1 MKTFSRLIMGLVF
14 CSAAALAASGCTSHW
29 VENLSL
35 LPPTA
40 TPFIPP
46 AFTSTPTPA
55 VTDPPVVT
63 PTPEVPSLWVDPGL
77 PESFR
82 DELGLPLDWTQTG
95 SEEKAGAR
103 LSPGERD
110 IVSRWVYV
118 LAAPFPT
125 LVENVPFGELQK
137 AWRGKNTSVFQG
149 SPLLMTESTRNMLA
163 ALWGE
168 PDPDRVEVVS
178 KTQLQDRAWNTR
190 PSWAVV
196 AFDQLD
202 PRWKVLALDGK
213 SPLAEDFDLGGYP
226 LVVPIS
232 LEGEMPEGITFPET
246 NRDPDRMTSVVMT
259 GVTALVRA
267 TAYTMEQ
274 QGLTYPAEDLKRV
287 LRRADFTHISNEVP
301 FVQGCPYP
309 NPSQQGL
316 VLCSDPRYIQL
327 LEFVGTDVVE
337 LTGDHFGDWGPDA
350 MLDTLAL
357 YREREWPYYGGGANL
372 KEARKPV
379 KIKHNGNWIAFVGC
393 NAKGGGYATA
403 APGYP
408 GAAACDFDFLTSQIR
423 ELRREGYQVIA
434 TFQHFEYY
442 TYQAQPNQIRDAR
455 RVAEAGAVIVQG
467 SQAHQPQ
474 AFQFTDD
481 AFVHHGLG
489 NLFFDQIYEIPPNT
503 ATAFIDRHIFYQ
515 GKHLST
521 ELITIRFVDF
531 ARARLMG
538 TEERQELLDRVFQAS
553 GW

>member
-1 MKTFSRLIMGLVF
+1 MRTLFRLSRVILGAAVL
-14 CSAAALAASGCTSHW
+14 AAAGCSSPW
-29 VENLSL
+29 AENLSFS
-35 LPPTA
+35 PPTT
-40 TPFIPP
+40 TPFRPP
-46 AFTSTPTPA
+46 AFTITPTPA
-55 VTDPPVVT
+55 ATETSQVT
-63 PTPEVPSLWVDPGL
+63 PTPEIPTLWVDPGL
-77 PESFR
+77 PETFR
-82 DELGLPLDWTQTG
+82 DGLGKPVGWNQI
-95 SEEKAGAR
+95 SSAEQAR
-103 LSPGERD
+103 VRVSPGD
-110 IVSRWVYV
+110 QGVISRWVYA

-125 LVENVPFGELQK
+125 VVENVPFQELQQ
-137 AWRGKNTSVFQG
+137 AWRGKTTAVFQN
-149 SPLLMTESTRNMLA
+149 SPLLMTESTRTMLT

-168 PDPDRVEVVS
+168 PAPERVKVVS
-178 KTQLQDRAWNTR
+178 KTQLQERAWSTQ

-196 AFDQLD
+196 AFDQLN
-202 PRWKVLALDGK
+202 PRWKVLALDGL
-213 SPLAEDFDLGGYP
+213 SPLAEDFEIEAYP

-232 LEGEMPEGITFPET
+232 LTGEHPEGITYPET
-246 NRDPDRMTSVVMT
+246 NRDPDRMTSLVMT

-274 QGLTYPAEDLKRV
+274 QGLTYPARDIKGV
-287 LRRADFTHISNEVP
+287 LRKADFTHISNEVP

-309 NPSQQGL
+309 NPSQKGL
-316 VLCSDPRYIQL
+316 VFCSDPRYIEL
-327 LEFVGTDVVE
+327 LEFVGTDLVE
-337 LTGDHFGDWGPDA
+337 LTGDHFGDWGPQA

-357 YREREWPYYGGGANL
+357 YQERGWPYYGGGANL
-372 KEARKPV
+372 SDARKPV

-423 ELRREGYQVIA
+423 SLRQEGYLVIA

-442 TYQAQPNQIRDAR
+442 TYQAQRPQIRDAR

-474 AFQFTDD
+474 AFEFAQG
-481 AFVHHGLG
+481 AFIHHGLG

-515 GKHLST
+515 GNHLST
-521 ELITIRFVDF
+521 ELIPIRFVDF
-531 ARARLMG
+531 ARSRLMG
-538 TEERQELLDRVFQAS
+538 PGERQELLDRVFQAS